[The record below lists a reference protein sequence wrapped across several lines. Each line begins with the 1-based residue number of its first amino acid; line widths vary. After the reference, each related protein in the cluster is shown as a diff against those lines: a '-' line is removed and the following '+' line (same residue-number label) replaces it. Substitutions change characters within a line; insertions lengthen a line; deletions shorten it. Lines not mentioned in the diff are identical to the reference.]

1 MHVVIWQT
9 TSENC
14 TKLRAARAAR
24 LKVKVK
30 SLYLTSVVPSVAR
43 LVSMEAD
50 GAPFSPLPLSELRFT
65 GIQCYG
71 YTDQR
76 KVETEVRSL
85 KIEPRTSRPESC
97 ALANWAFDYFSSFN
111 QSLLPLSSSLLKLPT
126 ITVSSGALCETVDC
140 RQCLTPVVWRYLD
153 EKIFPCAQLHA
164 LFNVF
169 PSKKPFSF
177 FFFGKTD
184 ISVRKPV

>member
-50 GAPFSPLPLSELRFT
+50 G
-65 GIQCYG
+65 
-71 YTDQR
+71 
-76 KVETEVRSL
+76 
-85 KIEPRTSRPESC
+85 
-97 ALANWAFDYFSSFN
+97 
-111 QSLLPLSSSLLKLPT
+111 
-126 ITVSSGALCETVDC
+126 
-140 RQCLTPVVWRYLD
+140 
-153 EKIFPCAQLHA
+153 
-164 LFNVF
+164 
-169 PSKKPFSF
+169 SKF
-177 FFFGKTD
+177 
-184 ISVRKPV
+184 RL